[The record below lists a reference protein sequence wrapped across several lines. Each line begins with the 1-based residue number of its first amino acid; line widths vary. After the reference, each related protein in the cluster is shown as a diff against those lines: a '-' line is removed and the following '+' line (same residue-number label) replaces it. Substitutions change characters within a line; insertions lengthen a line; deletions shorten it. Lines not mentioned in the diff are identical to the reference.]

1 MTRTKN
7 EMSNEKKLKQRN
19 LGRVSKEGLAV
30 EAFLEAFV
38 CLCQPCSSQLIL
50 LSFMPNALF
59 SVDTT

>member
-1 MTRTKN
+1 
-7 EMSNEKKLKQRN
+7 MSNEKKLKQRN